1 MRWCLWAWLSIR
13 WRVIPFQ
20 GSQWLWIQASKLQSS
35 GLLITVVLILDDPH
49 TPETLHCQLDVLG
62 EPYHCQSFFQQKK
75 SFQKVS
81 SPKLHQKNAN
91 FASETTKTQAEH
103 EPSNGSH
110 ESWAQIRWI
119 LWADLDLEG
128 SGEYTL
134 IWQII
139 IWQISHSSQSFKSLS
154 QLDSRISSS
163 CWVVSFLGGCEIVC
177 SHRMTWKPTVSISSF
192 SDSGNSRHQPHVFH
206 TTVCP
211 PNGATRHHF
220 MKIYRARELCGCL
233 FSGTRNMKKT
243 WKLRHVS
250 THINLSG
257 TGVVFF
263 FVGAVFKH

>member
-1 MRWCLWAWLSIR
+1 MSTN
-13 WRVIPFQ
+13 PMD
-20 GSQWLWIQASKLQSS
+20 S
-35 GLLITVVLILDDPH
+35 
-49 TPETLHCQLDVLG
+49 
-62 EPYHCQSFFQQKK
+62 
-75 SFQKVS
+75 VS
-81 SPKLHQKNAN
+81 WSRSRRFRRIHFDMAN
-91 FASETTKTQAEH
+91 
-103 EPSNGSH
+103 
-110 ESWAQIRWI
+110 
-119 LWADLDLEG
+119 
-128 SGEYTL
+128 
-134 IWQII
+134 

-177 SHRMTWKPTVSISSF
+177 SHRMTWKPTVSIRSF

-220 MKIYRARELCGCL
+220 MKIYRARELCGCI

-257 TGVVFF
+257 TGVVFL
-263 FVGAVFKH
+263 VGAVFKH

>member
-1 MRWCLWAWLSIR
+1 MSTN
-13 WRVIPFQ
+13 PMD
-20 GSQWLWIQASKLQSS
+20 S
-35 GLLITVVLILDDPH
+35 
-49 TPETLHCQLDVLG
+49 
-62 EPYHCQSFFQQKK
+62 
-75 SFQKVS
+75 VS
-81 SPKLHQKNAN
+81 WSRSRRFRRIHFDMAN
-91 FASETTKTQAEH
+91 
-103 EPSNGSH
+103 
-110 ESWAQIRWI
+110 
-119 LWADLDLEG
+119 
-128 SGEYTL
+128 
-134 IWQII
+134 

-154 QLDSRISSS
+154 QLGSRISSS
-163 CWVVSFLGGCEIVC
+163 CWVVSFLGVCEIVC

-263 FVGAVFKH
+263 CWCGV

>member
-1 MRWCLWAWLSIR
+1 MLKLNSWCHEHMRWCLWAWLSIR

-134 IWQII
+134 IWQIYGKYHI
-139 IWQISHSSQSFKSLS
+139 VHNLS
-154 QLDSRISSS
+154 KVYLNWIA
-163 CWVVSFLGGCEIVC
+163 
-177 SHRMTWKPTVSISSF
+177 
-192 SDSGNSRHQPHVFH
+192 VFH
-206 TTVCP
+206 P
-211 PNGATRHHF
+211 
-220 MKIYRARELCGCL
+220 
-233 FSGTRNMKKT
+233 
-243 WKLRHVS
+243 
-250 THINLSG
+250 
-257 TGVVFF
+257 
-263 FVGAVFKH
+263 AVE